1 VRKTVERPF
10 LSRFY
15 IKTIFLPRQARDGRR
30 ETLKQEAFSPGM
42 KKDADGGAGGAGG
55 GAGSD
60 TDENRLLKELAQLM
74 EQGDGQG
81 GGAVGRNEL
90 EAEGAV
96 HIHLNT
102 STDASRRQM
111 VGNSAL
117 DEFELKHLSPEDDGD
132 NAGVAAAAAAAAADH
147 PLANGMRAPAAAAG
161 RGGGNAAGGAAA
173 APAAAAAAA
182 APRAAAAVA
191 PTDLLGQAMAV
202 VAERR
207 GLSVPEL
214 KSQIQADTVEGGK
227 QAAVAEIQEELRLAT
242 VAAAAA
248 AATAATAKKK
258 KKKKAAKKKK
268 QRQQSLPE
276 TFAAGAAAAAGGGDA
291 AAAAAAAAAA
301 TQQRAN
307 AVLTEVARRE
317 GYGSQQEVRDFIAE
331 CKSAEGI
338 AEYGKE
344 ECDACLARIAHL
356 SQQVQREMSSA
367 AAR

>member
-1 VRKTVERPF
+1 LNERPF

-15 IKTIFLPRQARDGRR
+15 IKTFFLPRQARDGRR
-30 ETLKQEAFSPGM
+30 ETLKQEAFSAGM

-132 NAGVAAAAAAAAADH
+132 NAGVAAAAAAAADH

-258 KKKKAAKKKK
+258 KKKKKAAKKKK

-317 GYGSQQEVRDFIAE
+317 GYGSQQELRDFIAE

-356 SQQVQREMSSA
+356 SQQVQREISSA